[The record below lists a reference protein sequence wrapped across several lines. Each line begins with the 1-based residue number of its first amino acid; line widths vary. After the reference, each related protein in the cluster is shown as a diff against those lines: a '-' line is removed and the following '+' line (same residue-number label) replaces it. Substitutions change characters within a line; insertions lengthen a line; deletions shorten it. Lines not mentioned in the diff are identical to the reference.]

1 MNKNK
6 NKKGNDITLGAHLFS
21 EANFIWN
28 FQTDRL
34 TYVSKLKK
42 MPKMNTQLFT
52 ITNTHTSLPRTT
64 SVKQADAVILLAIA
78 RSEDVLLL

>member
-1 MNKNK
+1 
-6 NKKGNDITLGAHLFS
+6 
-21 EANFIWN
+21 
-28 FQTDRL
+28 
-34 TYVSKLKK
+34 

-52 ITNTHTSLPRTT
+52 ITNMHTSLPRTT